1 MWFMLVNSLNMAHSM
16 PREAWQPHLELSG
29 PSCSS
34 TFGLNTSTI
43 PDTLLQYL
51 MALRFLL
58 RGGHVEDTCK
68 IDFHVGLAEYLL
80 NGVGPRRTARCDE
93 RVGTVYCTIAMTP
106 RVFLNAFFLPGTHR

>member
-34 TFGLNTSTI
+34 TFGLTRSTI

-58 RGGHVEDTCK
+58 RGGMLRIPARLT
-68 IDFHVGLAEYLL
+68 FMSGLL
-80 NGVGPRRTARCDE
+80 NTC
-93 RVGTVYCTIAMTP
+93 
-106 RVFLNAFFLPGTHR
+106 